1 MPKDQNKSTYINL
14 YGISE
19 PKILPFYRR
28 CWFILLISVIA
39 VLLLSLI
46 FIII

>member
-19 PKILPFYRR
+19 PETLPLYKRR
-28 CWFILLISVIA
+28 WFILLILVIT
-39 VLLLSLI
+39 VFLLSLI

>member
-19 PKILPFYRR
+19 LEILPFYRR
-28 CWFILLISVIA
+28 RWFILLITAIA
-39 VLLLSLI
+39 VFLLSLI